1 MVEPLCAQAGFAPR
15 AAYELDVLPAVYPFA
30 AGIAVARPSREPY
43 DQLVPSDGLFLEI
56 TRRLPAP
63 RAQVFEFFADPKLL
77 ALWWGPRGF
86 SVPSVDFVPRVG
98 ASYRI
103 QMQPPDGEAF
113 HLTGVFRDVEAPSV
127 LAFTFEWEPTDPD
140 DQETLARLSFEAID
154 TSTEVH
160 VSQGAFRNES
170 RRALHRDGWTESL
183 EKLDELVRN
192 AG

>member
-1 MVEPLCAQAGFAPR
+1 M
-15 AAYELDVLPAVYPFA
+15 
-30 AGIAVARPSREPY
+30 PSY
-43 DQLVPSDGLFLEI
+43 GLFLDI

-63 RAQVFEFFADPKLL
+63 RALVFAYFADAGLL

-86 SVPSVDFVPRVG
+86 SVPSVEFVPRVG
-98 ASYRI
+98 ARYRI

-113 HLTGVFRDVEAPSV
+113 HLTGVFRDVEPPSA
-127 LAFTFEWEPTDPD
+127 LAFTFEWEPADPD
-140 DQETLARLSFEAID
+140 DQETLARLSFQAID

-160 VSQGAFRNES
+160 VSQGPFRTES

-183 EKLDELVRN
+183 EKLGELVRN